1 MALIRFTPRQ
11 LEAFVAV
18 ARAEGFGEAAGR
30 LSLTP
35 SAVSQLVGELEAVV
49 GLRLFDRTTRK
60 VALSAAGRELLPA
73 AAEALARMDGLALA
87 AGELRSR
94 SVGLLRV
101 AAPLAMA
108 ATVLPAAI
116 EAYTSQHPRVTVH
129 VCDAA
134 VDHMVDAV
142 AQAQADIAI
151 GPDRPVSDDVLREP
165 LFDSPWLLWCAPLHP
180 LAVHD
185 CVEWKDLRDHPLVA
199 AGRDH
204 ERSID
209 RMGRQW
215 PESERVVPLQVVDH
229 LSTAFGLSACGR
241 LATLAPAYVDRLAK
255 AFGLVS
261 RRVLAP
267 EVTRQVCLYRPARR
281 ALSPA
286 GEAFAEHLRTWLQIQ
301 FVGSTALTCPVPEAT
316 K

>member
-18 ARAEGFGEAAGR
+18 ARAGGFGDAAGR

-35 SAVSQLVGELEAVV
+35 SAVSQLVAELESVV

-60 VALSAAGRELLPA
+60 VTLSAAGRDLLPA
-73 AAEALARMDGLALA
+73 AQDALARMDGLLHVA
-87 AGELRSR
+87 AELRSR

-108 ATVLPAAI
+108 ATILPAAI
-116 EAYTSQHPRVTVH
+116 DAHLLQHPRVTVQ

-134 VDHMVDAV
+134 VDRLVDAV
-142 AQAQADIAI
+142 AQAEADLAV
-151 GPDRPVSDDVLREP
+151 GPDRPCGDDVLRES
-165 LFDSPWLLWCAPLHP
+165 LFDSPWLLWCVPTHP
-180 LAVHD
+180 LAARAS
-185 CVEWKDLRDHPLVA
+185 VEWADLREHALVA

-204 ERSID
+204 ERSIE
-209 RMGRQW
+209 RMGRHW
-215 PESERVVPLQVVDH
+215 PEHERVVPLQVADH
-229 LSTAFGLSACGR
+229 LSTAFGLSAGGR
-241 LATLAPAYVDRLAK
+241 LATLAPAYVERLAG
-255 AFGLVS
+255 AFGLVP
-261 RRVLAP
+261 RRVVEP
-267 EVTRQVCLYRPARR
+267 EVMRQVCLYRPARR

-286 GEAFAEHLRTWLQIQ
+286 GEAFADHLRAWLRAQ
-301 FVGSTALTCPVPEAT
+301 FGGSTALTCPVPDAT